1 MPAPPALAEMNS
13 SLQSGQK
20 YLLTVSLT
28 GNTPCPDVLQP
39 TDIGDKGTL
48 IVDGQALVIAVG
60 KLPKVK
66 TFGDLAD
73 PFVTSVLQAEAMF
86 NRVDIIFDRYY
97 NMSTR
102 ERNSQRKRLL

>member
-1 MPAPPALAEMNS
+1 MNG

-20 YLLTVSLT
+20 SLLIRVMT

-86 NRVDIIFDRYY
+86 IRVDIIFGKYY
-97 NMSTR
+97 NMSIKSNTR
-102 ERNSQRKRLL
+102 KKCV